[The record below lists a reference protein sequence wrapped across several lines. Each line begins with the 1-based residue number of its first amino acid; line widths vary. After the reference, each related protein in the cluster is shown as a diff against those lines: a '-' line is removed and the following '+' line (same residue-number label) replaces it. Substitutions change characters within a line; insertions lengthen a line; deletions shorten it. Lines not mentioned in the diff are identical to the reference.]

1 MEIKR
6 LDIGIETISDIFHI
20 SDVHIRTLK
29 RHREYR
35 EVFENMMMEISQHA
49 TNTSCCVITGDI
61 VHSKLD
67 MSPELIQML
76 TEFFNMFTIPT
87 IVILGNH
94 DMNLNNMHR
103 IDALSPVLDML
114 QNPNV
119 HFIKEN
125 AVYEIGNVLFNH
137 MAVDVAPEHYIKAA
151 DIKSDKYKIAL
162 HHGAVHS
169 AKTDIGYEISNEH
182 VKTDI
187 FDGHDLVLLGDI
199 HKADQ
204 TLQTYHVDAGV
215 KKPLIKYPGSL
226 IQQNHGESLDH
237 GILRWDLA
245 NRTADFMQ
253 IHNDYGYVTFETEGT
268 SITAAPKRM
277 PNKPRVRVK
286 FNNTDAA
293 DMKKFIT
300 TLRSKYQVQ
309 DISIQRSN
317 SANTVNGSANISIGN
332 VRDVE
337 YQNTLITDYLQNN
350 SPDITAEEL
359 DAVRHINRTIN
370 SKLPALESVRHVT
383 WTPISFEFENMFS
396 YGENN
401 SIDFAKISDVI
412 GLFAPN
418 TSGKSSLLDAITY
431 TIFDKCSKTGK
442 AGEVLNTQ
450 KSGFRGEF
458 KFSINNTEYT
468 IQREGI
474 KQKNGHVKVNVNF
487 YTDAE
492 NLNGEERSETNKN
505 IRKYLGTYDD
515 FILTA
520 FSLQSDSNNF
530 IDKSQ
535 RERKDLLSQFLD
547 ITVFEQIYQLAN
559 DDIKETAGKL
569 REYKKT
575 DFAEIIT
582 QSENIINQN
591 KDVIISCEASESVQS
606 EQRND
611 LQNKILELIES
622 KLPTTY
628 EGPSIKK
635 LEETENGLIENIES
649 LQDQI
654 TKKET
659 TIETYG
665 NSIKT
670 KQTEYAAFD
679 VNFLTA
685 QSEAY
690 QQVQEQHNETSTK
703 IKHVN
708 REIETKQKKIKHL
721 SQHEY
726 DPDCKYC
733 RSNVFVQDAY
743 KAQSEIGAD
752 QRLLQELTTT
762 LNTQQESID
771 ALQQHVTDLQT
782 AESIHSEIATLKQQ
796 KEREELQLQIIEN
809 DLQTKESE
817 LETCNER
824 QEQFHKNKTAIET
837 NARID
842 EQIQSIKSEIETKN
856 TQLKTI
862 ANQIKAKHGEIEVA
876 RTKKKHALE
885 QLEKYKILETE
896 YRAFEYYLKSVSRNG
911 VPYDLVAMAIPKI
924 ESEINNVLDQ
934 IVDFNIVLHTDGKN
948 INGYIIYDEQN
959 TWPLELSSG
968 MERFIS
974 SLAIRIGLI
983 NVSAL
988 PRPNFIAIDEGWG
1001 SLDAEHIS
1009 SVINLFE
1016 YLRTKFDFSIII
1028 SHVDSMRD
1036 MVDNL
1041 LEVNKI
1047 EGFSHILHT

>member
-6 LDIGIETISDIFHI
+6 LDIGIETISNIFHI
-20 SDVHIRTLK
+20 SDIHIRTLK
-29 RHREYR
+29 RHREYL
-35 EVFENMMMEISQHA
+35 EVFENMMLEISQHA
-49 TNTSCCVITGDI
+49 DDSSCCVITGDV

-67 MSPELIQML
+67 MSPELVRML

-103 IDALSPVLDML
+103 IDALSPILDVI
-114 QNPNV
+114 QNKNI

-125 AVYEIGNVLFNH
+125 AVFEIGNVLFNH
-137 MAVDVAPEHYIKAA
+137 MAVDVAPEHYIQAI

-204 TLQTYHVDAGV
+204 TLQEYNTINGI

-226 IQQNHGESLDH
+226 VQQNHGEALDH
-237 GILRWDLA
+237 GILHWNLPD
-245 NRTADFMQ
+245 RTAKF
-253 IHNDYGYVTFETEGT
+253 IEIPNDYGYVTFEIDGT
-268 SITAAPKRM
+268 TITSSPKRM
-277 PNKPRVRVK
+277 PNKPRVRIK

-293 DMKKFIT
+293 DMKKLIAT
-300 TLRSKYQVQ
+300 IRSKYQVQ

-317 SANTVNGSANISIGN
+317 SSNSGNAANNITIGN

-337 YQNTLITDYLQNN
+337 YQNTLISDYLQNN
-350 SPDITAEEL
+350 SPDITDEEL

-370 SKLPALESVRHVT
+370 TKLPALESVRHVT
-383 WTPISFEFENMFS
+383 WTPMSFEFENMFS
-396 YGENN
+396 YGEHNV
-401 SIDFAKISDVI
+401 IDFTKISDI
-412 GLFAPN
+412 TGLFAPN

-431 TIFDKCSKTGK
+431 TIFDKCSKTSK

-450 KSGFRGEF
+450 KSSFRAEF
-458 KFSINNTEYT
+458 KFAISDTVYT

-474 KQKNGHVKVNVNF
+474 KQKSGHVKVNVNF
-487 YTDAE
+487 FTESE
-492 NLNGEERSETNKN
+492 NLNGEERSETNTN

-559 DDIKETAGKL
+559 DEIKETAGKL
-569 REYKKT
+569 RDYKKT

-582 QSENIINQN
+582 NSDEIINKN
-591 KDVIISCEASESVQS
+591 KDFIINCETSESIFS
-606 EQRND
+606 TQRND
-611 LQNKILELIES
+611 LQNEIVTLIES
-622 KLPTTY
+622 KHATTY
-628 EGPSIKK
+628 DGPDIKK
-635 LEETENGLIENIES
+635 LEQTESDLVKTIES

-654 TKKET
+654 TSKEAN
-659 TIETYG
+659 IDTYTD
-665 NSIKT
+665 SIKT
-670 KQTEYAAFD
+670 NQTKLVVYD
-679 VNFLTA
+679 VDFIN
-685 QSEAY
+685 S
-690 QQVQEQHNETSTK
+690 QVDTHNLYLETQHETQRK
-703 IKHVN
+703 IKQSQKD
-708 REIETKQKKIKHL
+708 IDIKQKKIDHL

-726 DPDCKYC
+726 DSNCQYC
-733 RSNVFVQDAY
+733 VSNVFVQDAY
-743 KAQSEIGAD
+743 KAQSEIETDKSILAQLETELEEIQNKIFQTKQSVAD
-752 QRLLQELTTT
+752 QQDIQLLT
-762 LNTQQESID
+762 
-771 ALQQHVTDLQT
+771 
-782 AESIHSEIATLKQQ
+782 SEIFTLKNK

-809 DLQTKESE
+809 DLQTRESE
-817 LETCNER
+817 LETCHER
-824 QEQFHKNKTAIET
+824 QEQFHKNKTAIEF
-837 NARID
+837 NAVV
-842 EQIQSIKSEIETKN
+842 EQQIQQLKTQIETKN
-856 TQLKTI
+856 SELKTI
-862 ANQIKAKHGEIEVA
+862 SNQIKSKHGEIEVA
-876 RTKKKHALE
+876 RTKKTTALE
-885 QLEKYKILETE
+885 QLEKYKQLETE

-911 VPYDLVAMAIPKI
+911 VPYDLVALAIPKI
-924 ESEINNVLDQ
+924 ESEINNVLNQ

-948 INGYIIYDEQN
+948 INGYIIYDENN

-1001 SLDAEHIS
+1001 SLDSDHIS
-1009 SVINLFE
+1009 SVTNLFE

-1047 EGFSHILHT
+1047 DGFSQILHT

>member
-6 LDIGIETISDIFHI
+6 LDIGIETISNIFHI
-20 SDVHIRTLK
+20 SDIHIRTLK
-29 RHREYR
+29 RHREYL
-35 EVFENMMMEISQHA
+35 EVFENMMLEISQHA
-49 TNTSCCVITGDI
+49 DANSCCVITGDV

-67 MSPELIQML
+67 MSPELVRML

-103 IDALSPVLDML
+103 IDALSPILDVI
-114 QNPNV
+114 QNKNI

-125 AVYEIGNVLFNH
+125 AVFEIGNVLFNH
-137 MAVDVAPEHYIKAA
+137 MAVDVAPEHYIRAT

-204 TLQTYHVDAGV
+204 TLQEYTTSNSV

-226 IQQNHGESLDH
+226 IQQNHGEALDH
-237 GILRWDLA
+237 GILHWNLPA
-245 NRTADFMQ
+245 RTAKFME
-253 IHNDYGYVTFETEGT
+253 IPNDYGYVTFETDGT
-268 SITAAPKRM
+268 TITASPKRM
-277 PNKPRVRVK
+277 PKKPRVRIK

-293 DMKKFIT
+293 DMKKLIAT
-300 TLRSKYQVQ
+300 IRSKYQVQ
-309 DISIQRSN
+309 DISIQRSSSSN
-317 SANTVNGSANISIGN
+317 SGNAANNITIGN

-337 YQNTLITDYLQNN
+337 YQNTLISDYLQNN
-350 SPDITAEEL
+350 SPDITDEEL

-370 SKLPALESVRHVT
+370 TKLPALESVRHVT
-383 WTPISFEFENMFS
+383 WTPMSFEFENMFS
-396 YGENN
+396 YGQHNI
-401 SIDFAKISDVI
+401 IDFTKISDI
-412 GLFAPN
+412 TGLFAPN

-431 TIFDKCSKTGK
+431 TIFDKCSKTSK

-450 KSGFRGEF
+450 KSNFRAEF
-458 KFSINNTEYT
+458 KFAISDTIYT

-474 KQKNGHVKVNVNF
+474 KQKSGHVKVNVNF
-487 YTDAE
+487 FTESE
-492 NLNGEERSETNKN
+492 NLNGEERSETNTN

-559 DDIKETAGKL
+559 DEIKETAGKL
-569 REYKKT
+569 RDYKKT

-582 QSENIINQN
+582 NSDEIINKN
-591 KDVIISCEASESVQS
+591 KDFIINCETSESMFS
-606 EQRND
+606 TQRND
-611 LQNKILELIES
+611 LQNEILTLIES
-622 KLPTTY
+622 KHATTY
-628 EGPSIKK
+628 DGPNIKK
-635 LEETENGLIENIES
+635 LEQTESDLIKTIES

-654 TKKET
+654 TSKEAN
-659 TIETYG
+659 IDTYTD
-665 NSIKT
+665 SIKT
-670 KQTEYAAFD
+670 NQTKLTGYD
-679 VNFLTA
+679 VDFIN
-685 QSEAY
+685 S
-690 QQVQEQHNETSTK
+690 QVDTHNLYLETQHETQRK
-703 IKHVN
+703 IKQSQKD
-708 REIETKQKKIKHL
+708 IDIKQKKIDHL

-726 DPDCKYC
+726 DSNCQYC
-733 RSNVFVQDAY
+733 VSNVFVQDAY
-743 KAQSEIGAD
+743 KAQSEIETDKSILAQLETELEEIQNKIFQTKQSVAD
-752 QRLLQELTTT
+752 QQDIQLL
-762 LNTQQESID
+762 
-771 ALQQHVTDLQT
+771 T
-782 AESIHSEIATLKQQ
+782 AEIFTLKNK

-809 DLQTKESE
+809 DLQTRESE
-817 LETCNER
+817 LETCHER
-824 QEQFHKNKTAIET
+824 QEQFHKNKTAIEF
-837 NARID
+837 NAVV
-842 EQIQSIKSEIETKN
+842 EQQIQ
-856 TQLKTI
+856 QLKTQI
-862 ANQIKAKHGEIEVA
+862 EIKNSELKTISNQIKSKHGEIEVA
-876 RTKKKHALE
+876 RTKKTTALE
-885 QLEKYKILETE
+885 QLEKYKQLETE

-911 VPYDLVAMAIPKI
+911 VPYDLVALAIPKI
-924 ESEINNVLDQ
+924 ESEINNVLNQ

-948 INGYIIYDEQN
+948 INGYIIYDENN

-1001 SLDAEHIS
+1001 SLDSDHIS
-1009 SVINLFE
+1009 SVTNLFE

-1047 EGFSHILHT
+1047 DGFSQILHT

>member
-6 LDIGIETISDIFHI
+6 LDIGIETISNIFHI
-20 SDVHIRTLK
+20 SDIHIRTLK
-29 RHREYR
+29 RHREYL
-35 EVFENMMMEISQHA
+35 EVFENMMLEISQHA
-49 TNTSCCVITGDI
+49 DANSCCVITGDV

-67 MSPELIQML
+67 MSPELVRML

-103 IDALSPVLDML
+103 IDALSPILDVI
-114 QNPNV
+114 QNKNI

-125 AVYEIGNVLFNH
+125 AVFEIGNVLFNH
-137 MAVDVAPEHYIKAA
+137 MAVDVAPEHYIRAT

-204 TLQTYHVDAGV
+204 TLQEYTTSNSV

-226 IQQNHGESLDH
+226 IQQNHGEALDH
-237 GILRWDLA
+237 GILHWNLPA
-245 NRTADFMQ
+245 RTAKFME
-253 IHNDYGYVTFETEGT
+253 IPNDYGYVTFETDGT
-268 SITAAPKRM
+268 TITASPKRM
-277 PNKPRVRVK
+277 PKKPRVRIK

-293 DMKKFIT
+293 DMKKLIAT
-300 TLRSKYQVQ
+300 IRSKYQVQ
-309 DISIQRSN
+309 DISIQRSSSSN
-317 SANTVNGSANISIGN
+317 SGNAANNITIGN

-337 YQNTLITDYLQNN
+337 YQNTLISDYLQNN
-350 SPDITAEEL
+350 SPDITDEEL

-370 SKLPALESVRHVT
+370 TKLPALESVRHVT
-383 WTPISFEFENMFS
+383 WTPMSFEFENMFS
-396 YGENN
+396 YGQHNI
-401 SIDFAKISDVI
+401 IDFTKISDI
-412 GLFAPN
+412 TGLFAPN

-431 TIFDKCSKTGK
+431 TIFDKCSKTSK

-450 KSGFRGEF
+450 KSNFRAEF
-458 KFSINNTEYT
+458 KFAISDTIYT

-474 KQKNGHVKVNVNF
+474 KQKSGHVKVNVNF
-487 YTDAE
+487 FTESE
-492 NLNGEERSETNKN
+492 NLNGEERSETNTN

-559 DDIKETAGKL
+559 DEIKETAGKL
-569 REYKKT
+569 RDYKKT

-582 QSENIINQN
+582 NSDEIINKN
-591 KDVIISCEASESVQS
+591 KDFIINCETSESMFS
-606 EQRND
+606 TQRND
-611 LQNKILELIES
+611 LQNEILTLIES
-622 KLPTTY
+622 KHATTY
-628 EGPSIKK
+628 DGPNIKK
-635 LEETENGLIENIES
+635 LEQTESDLIKTIES

-654 TKKET
+654 TSKEAN
-659 TIETYG
+659 IDTYTD
-665 NSIKT
+665 SIKT
-670 KQTEYAAFD
+670 NQTKLTGYD
-679 VNFLTA
+679 VDFIN
-685 QSEAY
+685 S
-690 QQVQEQHNETSTK
+690 QVDTHNLYLETQHETQRK
-703 IKHVN
+703 IKQSQKD
-708 REIETKQKKIKHL
+708 IDIKQKKIDHL

-726 DPDCKYC
+726 DSNCQYC
-733 RSNVFVQDAY
+733 VSNVFVQDAY
-743 KAQSEIGAD
+743 KAQSEIETDKSILAQLETELEEIQNKIFQTKQSVAD
-752 QRLLQELTTT
+752 QQDIQLL
-762 LNTQQESID
+762 
-771 ALQQHVTDLQT
+771 T
-782 AESIHSEIATLKQQ
+782 AEIFTLKNK

-809 DLQTKESE
+809 DLQTRESE
-817 LETCNER
+817 LETCHER
-824 QEQFHKNKTAIET
+824 QEQFHKNKTAIEF
-837 NARID
+837 NAVV
-842 EQIQSIKSEIETKN
+842 EQQIQQLKTQIETKN
-856 TQLKTI
+856 SELKTI
-862 ANQIKAKHGEIEVA
+862 SNQIKSKHGEIEVA
-876 RTKKKHALE
+876 RTKKTTALE
-885 QLEKYKILETE
+885 QLEKYKQLETE

-911 VPYDLVAMAIPKI
+911 VPYDLVALAIPKI
-924 ESEINNVLDQ
+924 ESEINNVLNQ

-948 INGYIIYDEQN
+948 INGYIIYDENN

-1001 SLDAEHIS
+1001 SLDSDHIS
-1009 SVINLFE
+1009 SVTNLFE

-1047 EGFSHILHT
+1047 DGFSQILHT